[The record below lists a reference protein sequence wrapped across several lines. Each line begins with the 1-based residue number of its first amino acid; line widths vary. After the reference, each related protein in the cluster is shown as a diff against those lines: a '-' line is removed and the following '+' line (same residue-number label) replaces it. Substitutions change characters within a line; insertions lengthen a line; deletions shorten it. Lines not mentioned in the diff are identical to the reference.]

1 MSCPALILEM
11 TRGMSSMMDA
21 MESGSLPSGRWS
33 VMGIFRLDCVRRG
46 WNVLRTARLPGIT
59 RSFPKK
65 KEMIR
70 MGYKAQTEDGS
81 CNPVRICNVAGLPIS
96 RLLPPDRL

>member
-1 MSCPALILEM
+1 
-11 TRGMSSMMDA
+11 
-21 MESGSLPSGRWS
+21 ME
-33 VMGIFRLDCVRRG
+33 IFRLDCVRRG